1 MVWRLQITFIKLE
14 KIETIGLRVPLKKVY
29 KGSYYSM
36 PTRCTII
43 TRITDSDGLV
53 GESYNAD
60 EDKEQEDIIDI
71 INNELFPLIKNK
83 EYSSPSGF
91 WEAMVPSTF
100 DQLRDRK
107 LATRAI
113 ASVDS
118 ALWDLYAKRLNVP
131 VRKLWGG
138 YRDDLPIIG
147 IGGYYSEDISDIDKE
162 IDYWVEKDVAGM
174 KFKIGKLSPEEDIER
189 LRRGVNR
196 APEKFKFVVDANQ
209 GYKYWDAVK
218 FSELSKN
225 ITELEWFEEPCRWQN
240 DIRDMSNLRLATN
253 VKIAAGQSEISSHA
267 ISRMITTNAVDVVNF
282 DASWGGGP
290 TEWLKVAGM
299 TAIHGIELGHHEEFQ
314 LASHLL
320 ASVPNG
326 KFVEIFEEDRDPIYW
341 NLIENRPEIKKGV
354 INLPSD
360 PGFGWVLNEDFISE
374 YKV

>member
-1 MVWRLQITFIKLE
+1 MALNEIIKIE
-14 KIETIGLRVPLKKVY
+14 EIETIGLRVPLKKVY

-43 TRITDSDGLV
+43 TRITDSNGLV

-60 EDKEQEDIIDI
+60 EDKEQEDIINI
-71 INNELFPLIKNK
+71 INNELFEIIRTEEHP
-83 EYSSPSGF
+83 SPYGY
-91 WEAMVPSTF
+91 WEAMIPITF

-138 YRDDLPIIG
+138 YRDDIPIIG
-147 IGGYYSEDISDIDKE
+147 IGGYYSDDLSDIDKD
-162 IDYWVEKDVAGM
+162 IDYWIEKNVTGM

-189 LRRGVNR
+189 LRRAVNR
-196 APEKFKFVVDANQ
+196 APKDFKFVVDANQ

-218 FSELSKN
+218 FCELSKS

-240 DIRDMSNLRLATN
+240 DITEMADLRLSTN
-253 VKIAAGQSEISSHA
+253 VRMGAGQSEISSQA
-267 ISRMITTNAVDVVNF
+267 MSRMITSKAVDVVNF

-299 TAIHGIELGHHEEFQ
+299 AKIYGIELGHHEEFQ
-314 LASHLL
+314 VAAHLL
-320 ASVPNG
+320 ASVPHG

-341 NLIENRPEIKKGV
+341 NLINNRPEINNGI
-354 INLPSD
+354 INLPD
-360 PGFGWVLNEDFISE
+360 EPGFGWKLNEEYISE
-374 YKV
+374 YRV